1 MQCPLRS
8 VRPTPSSK
16 LTKVEGL
23 QVLPGDL
30 LWLMGQPTA
39 NQANSLIPSGQ
50 PPISPRQLTVS
61 YKLRNQESLLTFTI
75 QKNVNSYASATVVLK
90 YSDPFPFLRIIE
102 GSQRLFIMWVIF
114 VSSYHIRNQSG
125 EIHVFA

>member
-61 YKLRNQESLLTFTI
+61 YKPRNQESLLTFTI
-75 QKNVNSYASATVVLK
+75 IKRLTIQKNVNSFASATVVLK
-90 YSDPFPFLRIIE
+90 YSDPFPFSRIIE

-114 VSSYHIRNQSG
+114 VSFYHIRNQS
-125 EIHVFA
+125 